1 MKVNLQSQNFRIKT
15 LANKAESLSQT
26 LEKSLAKNKFGSR
39 SVLNLGQA
47 ASQKAKDLK
56 SHFTN
61 TVKSQKP
68 RASSAVSTKQTTAK
82 KGQKPSS
89 TSKTLPITPAIA
101 ESLKASG
108 LL

>member
-15 LANKAESLSQT
+15 LANKAESLGQT
-26 LEKSLAKNKFGSR
+26 LGKGLAKNKFGSR
-39 SVLNLGQA
+39 SVLNLAQT

-56 SHFTN
+56 SHFTS

-68 RASSAVSTKQTTAK
+68 RASVPVSHKQATAG

-89 TSKTLPITPAIA
+89 ASKTLPITPAIA
-101 ESLKASG
+101 DSLKNSG
-108 LL
+108 LP

>member
-15 LANKAESLSQT
+15 LANKAESLGQT
-26 LEKSLAKNKFGSR
+26 LGKGLAQNKFGSR

-47 ASQKAKDLK
+47 ATQKAKELK

-61 TVKSQKP
+61 TVKPQKP
-68 RASSAVSTKQTTAK
+68 RASSPVSQKQATVSKNPTKASAK
-82 KGQKPSS
+82 K
-89 TSKTLPITPAIA
+89 TRPITPATA